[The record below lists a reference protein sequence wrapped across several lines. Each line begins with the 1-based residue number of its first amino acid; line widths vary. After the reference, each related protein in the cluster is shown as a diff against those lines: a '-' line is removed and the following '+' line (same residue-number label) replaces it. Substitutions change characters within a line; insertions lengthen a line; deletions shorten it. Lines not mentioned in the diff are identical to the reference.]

1 MPPRSAFA
9 VDPLRR
15 HAWGASRRSPCG
27 HAGAHPGP
35 SSDGPPTL
43 AHRVMQPK
51 CITDEPDAGR
61 REVCIAAPSPLHI
74 PARASEPRKELTQTM
89 RNLFIG
95 LLVVAALVV
104 GGGIIAQTAYQAGLS
119 TAVTTAAASAPA
131 GTVVTPVAPVPY
143 PYYYGGWG
151 WGWGHGFPFLGFIG
165 FFLFLFLIFGVMR
178 AIFWRGRGWG
188 GGRGGWGAGYG
199 YGPGASGPGEY
210 GPGGYGKGGDRDP
223 R

>member
-1 MPPRSAFA
+1 
-9 VDPLRR
+9 
-15 HAWGASRRSPCG
+15 
-27 HAGAHPGP
+27 
-35 SSDGPPTL
+35 
-43 AHRVMQPK
+43 
-51 CITDEPDAGR
+51 
-61 REVCIAAPSPLHI
+61 
-74 PARASEPRKELTQTM
+74 M

-165 FFLFLFLIFGVMR
+165 FFLFLFLIFGLMR
-178 AIFWRGRGWG
+178 AIFWRGRWG
-188 GGRGGWGAGYG
+188 GPGGRGGWGGPGYG
-199 YGPGASGPGEY
+199 Y
-210 GPGGYGKGGDRDP
+210 GYGKGGNGDP
-223 R
+223 RSHFQQTFDDWHRQAHSESPADQPTSTRSTPPQDPGA

>member
-1 MPPRSAFA
+1 
-9 VDPLRR
+9 
-15 HAWGASRRSPCG
+15 
-27 HAGAHPGP
+27 
-35 SSDGPPTL
+35 
-43 AHRVMQPK
+43 
-51 CITDEPDAGR
+51 
-61 REVCIAAPSPLHI
+61 
-74 PARASEPRKELTQTM
+74 M

-165 FFLFLFLIFGVMR
+165 FFLFLFVIFGVMR
-178 AIFWRGRGWG
+178 AIFWRGRWG
-188 GGRGGWGAGYG
+188 GPGGRGGWGGPGYG
-199 YGPGASGPGEY
+199 YGPGGY
-210 GPGGYGKGGDRDP
+210 GPGAYGKGDDRDP
-223 R
+223 RSHFQKTFDDWHRQAHGDGSSDQSTSTTPPPSQGAGA

>member
-1 MPPRSAFA
+1 
-9 VDPLRR
+9 
-15 HAWGASRRSPCG
+15 
-27 HAGAHPGP
+27 
-35 SSDGPPTL
+35 
-43 AHRVMQPK
+43 
-51 CITDEPDAGR
+51 
-61 REVCIAAPSPLHI
+61 
-74 PARASEPRKELTQTM
+74 M

-119 TAVTTAAASAPA
+119 TAVTTTAASAPA

-165 FFLFLFLIFGVMR
+165 FFLFLFLIFGLFR

-188 GGRGGWGAGYG
+188 GPGGRGGWG
-199 YGPGASGPGEY
+199 GPGYSG
-210 GPGGYGKGGDRDP
+210 GPGGYGPGGGYGKWGDHDHRARFQQTFDEMHRQSHGEAP
-223 R
+223 SEPADTSAPGTTPPSPPQDAGA

>member
-1 MPPRSAFA
+1 
-9 VDPLRR
+9 
-15 HAWGASRRSPCG
+15 
-27 HAGAHPGP
+27 
-35 SSDGPPTL
+35 
-43 AHRVMQPK
+43 
-51 CITDEPDAGR
+51 
-61 REVCIAAPSPLHI
+61 
-74 PARASEPRKELTQTM
+74 M

-165 FFLFLFLIFGVMR
+165 FFLFLFLIFGLMR
-178 AIFWRGRGWG
+178 AIFWRGRWG
-188 GGRGGWGAGYG
+188 GPGGRGGWG
-199 YGPGASGPGEY
+199 
-210 GPGGYGKGGDRDP
+210 GPGGYGYGYGGNGGQGTWGDHDHRARFQQTFDEMHRQLQGEVQSTPPTPPQDP
-223 R
+223 GA

>member
-1 MPPRSAFA
+1 
-9 VDPLRR
+9 
-15 HAWGASRRSPCG
+15 
-27 HAGAHPGP
+27 
-35 SSDGPPTL
+35 
-43 AHRVMQPK
+43 
-51 CITDEPDAGR
+51 
-61 REVCIAAPSPLHI
+61 
-74 PARASEPRKELTQTM
+74 M

-165 FFLFLFLIFGVMR
+165 FFLFLFLIFGLMR
-178 AIFWRGRGWG
+178 AIFWRGRG
-188 GGRGGWGAGYG
+188 GWG
-199 YGPGASGPGEY
+199 
-210 GPGGYGKGGDRDP
+210 GPGGYGYGGYGGPGKWGDHDHRARFQQAFDEMHRQSHGEGSSSAAGTAPSGSTPPAP
-223 R
+223 RQDAGA

>member
-1 MPPRSAFA
+1 MATAFIRA
-9 VDPLRR
+9 DGR
-15 HAWGASRRSPCG
+15 
-27 HAGAHPGP
+27 PGP
-35 SSDGPPTL
+35 SRCVPRWRHACRPSRPWQPL
-43 AHRVMQPK
+43 ATRLMQPK
-51 CITDEPDAGR
+51 CITGQPAARR

-89 RNLFIG
+89 RNLFLG

-165 FFLFLFLIFGVMR
+165 FFLFLFLIFGLMR
-178 AIFWRGRGWG
+178 AIFWRGRGGWGRGWG
-188 GGRGGWGAGYG
+188 GPGYG
-199 YGPGASGPGEY
+199 YGPGGY
-210 GPGGYGKGGDRDP
+210 GPGGYGKGPGGDP
-223 R
+223 RS

>member
-1 MPPRSAFA
+1 M
-9 VDPLRR
+9 
-15 HAWGASRRSPCG
+15 
-27 HAGAHPGP
+27 
-35 SSDGPPTL
+35 
-43 AHRVMQPK
+43 HR
-51 CITDEPDAGR
+51 GS
-61 REVCIAAPSPLHI
+61 IAAPHSGASI
-74 PARASEPRKELTQTM
+74 PTKKGAHATM

-165 FFLFLFLIFGVMR
+165 FFLFLFLIFGLMR
-178 AIFWRGRGWG
+178 AIFWRGRWGGPGGRSGWG
-188 GGRGGWGAGYG
+188 GPGGYG
-199 YGPGASGPGEY
+199 YGPGGTGKWGDHDHRARFQEAFDDMHRQSHGQTSPTPPGSTAPPPPQD
-210 GPGGYGKGGDRDP
+210 PGA
-223 R
+223 